1 MALSAPRA
9 QRPFTADRLPAAV
22 SPLLLA
28 LAALVLGVAG
38 GLAVVKLGPLLP
50 LLLVIGVAGAA
61 LVLLDAR
68 WGLLACW
75 GVIAL
80 LPFGTLPFKVA
91 ITPTLLEC
99 ALALTWL
106 VVGLRLIL
114 FRDELL
120 RPSPLDGLTVL
131 FLLITLFAF
140 VLGFGRGY
148 TTSTLHDYGKMVLS
162 ISLFFLVT
170 NLVRTRLELRLSL
183 TAVTVLAGGAAVL
196 GLGLWALG
204 RRAEVLLARLAI
216 VGYPTGKIIRYIEDD
231 PAKAIRATGTGVD
244 PNSFAGLLMIALI
257 VVVAQAAAQRPLVPR
272 LLTFPAAPALALCL
286 LLTQSRAAWLGAAAG
301 IGIVAVLRYRWML
314 PPMAAGAAAVL
325 ALGIGGG
332 FVQRLVLG
340 FRLQDPATKLRL
352 SEYRNALAIIQEH
365 PWFGI
370 GFGSAPSIDLQAG
383 VSSVY
388 LAIAERMGLVG
399 LALFLVI
406 LAFLALQL
414 WPVVTRRAL
423 RDTPEAE
430 ATLAL
435 AAALLGAAVTGVLD
449 HYFFNIVF
457 SHMVALFWGL
467 AALALVAARLAGEW
481 ELERTSGRNGE
492 RASGRAGERASGYPR
507 VHVPAPTP

>member
-9 QRPFTADRLPAAV
+9 QRPFAAGRTPLVGGPLPLVVA
-22 SPLLLA
+22 A
-28 LAALVLGVAG
+28 LALGVAG
-38 GLAVVKLGPLLP
+38 GVAVAGLGPILP
-50 LLLVIGVAGAA
+50 LLLVIGATGTA

-91 ITPTLLEC
+91 ITPTLLES

-106 VVGLRLIL
+106 VFGVRLLL
-114 FRDELL
+114 FRDETL
-120 RPSPLDGLTVL
+120 RPTPLDGLTVV
-131 FLLITLFAF
+131 FLLITVFAF

-148 TTSTLHDYGKMVLS
+148 TSSTLHDYGKMVLS

-170 NLVRTRLELRLSL
+170 NLVRTRQDLGLSL
-183 TAVTVLAGGAAVL
+183 AAVTILGGGTAVL

-204 RRAEVLLARLAI
+204 RAAEPLLARLAI
-216 VGYPTGKIIRYIEDD
+216 VGYPTGRIIRYIEDD

-257 VVVAQAAAQRPLVPR
+257 GVVAQAAAQRPLVPR

-301 IGIVAVLRYRWML
+301 IGCVALLRYRWML
-314 PPMAAGAAAVL
+314 PPLAAGAAAVL

-332 FVQRLVLG
+332 FVERLILG

-352 SEYRNALAIIQEH
+352 SEYRNAIAIIREH

-388 LAIAERMGLVG
+388 LVIAERMGLFG

-406 LAFLALQL
+406 LVVLAVQL
-414 WPVVTRRAL
+414 WPVVTRLAL

-481 ELERTSGRNGE
+481 GREQERWGTGAQE
-492 RASGRAGERASGYPR
+492 RGRAGERANWGPLGQLRRSSP
-507 VHVPAPTP
+507 

>member
-9 QRPFTADRLPAAV
+9 GRPLAAGWSPAVAGALPVAV
-22 SPLLLA
+22 GA
-28 LAALVLGVAG
+28 LALGVAG
-38 GLAVVKLGPLLP
+38 GLAVTGLGPLLP
-50 LLLVIGVAGAA
+50 LILVIGLAGTA
-61 LVLLDAR
+61 LVLVDAR

-75 GVIAL
+75 GIIAL

-91 ITPTLLEC
+91 ITPTLLTC

-106 VVGLRLIL
+106 VFGLRLIL
-114 FRDELL
+114 FRDETL
-120 RPSPLDGLTVL
+120 RSSPLDGLTIL
-131 FLLITLFAF
+131 FLLITVFAF
-140 VLGFGRGY
+140 VLGVGRGY
-148 TTSTLHDYGKMVLS
+148 TTATLHDYGKMVLA
-162 ISLFFLVT
+162 ISFFFLIS
-170 NLVRTRLELRLSL
+170 NLVGTRRELGLSL
-183 TAVTVLAGGAAVL
+183 AAVTVLGGAAAVL

-204 RRAEVLLARLAI
+204 RGAEPLLARLAI
-216 VGYPTGKIIRYIEDD
+216 VGYPTGKIIRFIEDD

-244 PNSFAGLLMIALI
+244 PNSFAGLLMIALVI
-257 VVVAQAAAQRPLVPR
+257 VVAQAAAQRPLVPR
-272 LLTFPAAPALALCL
+272 LLTISAAPALALCL
-286 LLTQSRAAWLGAAAG
+286 LLTQSRAAWLGAVAG
-301 IGIVAVLRYRWML
+301 IGCVAVLRYRWLL
-314 PPMAAGAAAVL
+314 PPGAAGAAAVL

-332 FVQRLVLG
+332 FVERLILG

-352 SEYRNALAIIQEH
+352 AEYQNALAIIREH

-370 GFGSAPSIDLQAG
+370 GFGAAPSIDLQAG

-388 LAIAERMGLVG
+388 LVIAERMGLVG

-406 LAFLALQL
+406 LVVLAVKL
-414 WPVVTRRAL
+414 WPVVTRRTL

-467 AALALVAARLAGEW
+467 AALALVAARLAGE
-481 ELERTSGRNGE
+481 SGIE
-492 RASGRAGERASGYPR
+492 SPVASRQSP
-507 VHVPAPTP
+507 VSDL